1 MADGKE
7 LGKAYVTVHLD
18 DQTAGDYQKVRTEA
32 DRQAPV
38 EIPTKFKAPEGDPFE
53 EQRRKTRGEPP
64 LEIPTTA
71 KDPIDEAWR
80 AKVQASIKSIAR
92 DALSI
97 PMTPATEQYRVELN
111 AALAEIS
118 AKSKQP
124 IDPEL
129 AQADR
134 FKVAVQALAREVEA
148 EVKAKIPV
156 EVSNKD
162 LKSALAS
169 LETDVDASSKKVA
182 ASTNGMVLGAAAGY
196 SALGAVLAGP
206 AVALSLGAIA
216 GGFAAIGVM
225 AEKSS
230 PQVVAAFNT
239 MKVTGTDVL
248 QTSFQSLTP
257 VIVTSLNQATN
268 AVGRLGPEFAKISAE
283 IGPGFSIITSAIIG
297 AAQIAIPAMSSA
309 LSQATPMAQALA
321 GGIRDV
327 ATGFAT
333 FLGRLDFSQA
343 NQGLSS
349 LMRDVGQL
357 EGVLGTVVNAVMPL
371 GNALLSSV
379 VPAVLSLVGN
389 LANGL
394 APAIAVVGG
403 AIQALGPL
411 LNFLSGPASGALI
424 AVAAF
429 KGLEAATNALL
440 PVFNKASS
448 AVMDLVSSNDKA
460 SGAFSVM
467 TSAQQ
472 KQAVQ
477 TAASALA
484 TAQQAAATAANNLT
498 TLESAAAANAASVS
512 QAELAAART
521 AATATAEAETA
532 ATIAVNEASAATT
545 FAFGPVGIA
554 VGVVAG
560 LMAMFAGSTDKAT
573 TSQSSLIGVL
583 RQSKGVIDDNVRAS
597 EAQSL
602 ANTKVGDS
610 GSSILEWAKSLH
622 VSLPTVT
629 DAALGNAAAMDELK
643 KQLSAHSSATGESTQ
658 VTDAFIAAIQKQ
670 ATETGKTKDSLAAEA
685 AATSSSSGASAQAVK
700 LTAEQQSAASD
711 VAKQFGMSTDDVAS
725 AFKKLPGAGS
735 TAVGAVQQVAGA
747 FNSGKIAALNAEQ
760 TVADYFSGLQRN
772 ADQANQALSSANHS
786 YQQSIQAVGDAQHS
800 FVQSQMAVEAANL
813 GVVTATRAVTDAVN
827 SYSNAQHSV
836 AQASQS
842 VIDAENGVA
851 NAEQNLAKSQV
862 SETQAQ
868 LALTNA
874 REAATQ
880 QLKSLSLQLND
891 QVVAEQRAEMA
902 LFDQQR
908 ASAIRGVTTD
918 NAASI
923 LAQPTTVANESMKQS
938 ALALRAAENSL
949 ADTLNTGATLRIQVN
964 KANQQGV
971 DGNPQVVSA
980 AQALQNAQ
988 QQVASSQMAVAA
1000 AHRAVDNAVYA
1011 LQQSYYSLGKAQ
1023 QAIVDAQA
1031 GVVKANQAVRD
1042 AVYAEEKARIAVRDA
1057 IYNQNQALQA
1067 VRVAQ
1072 DAASKANDLNTY
1084 SLDLNTQA
1092 GRNNMAQL
1100 DNMFNAIPNWI
1111 QGQDRYKRMVDDT
1124 AWALHVSREN
1134 AIGYLQSMDRIPR
1147 DFRYGITAVA
1157 DVDTAALP
1165 HLWQTI
1171 LGNASNQ
1178 GLSMSGLMG
1187 LGHAEG
1193 GHITGPGGPRDD
1205 VIPALL
1211 SNNEYVQPADVV
1223 DHYGV
1228 GFMEALRQKKLP
1240 KGGDGAALP
1249 TFAAGGLVGKMFEL
1263 GVAGAGYQAN
1273 VTAAQ
1278 VMGLPH
1284 PPGLPTYV
1292 APPVTSFGGGP
1303 NGVIPS
1309 GAHLA
1314 LIDAALAADGI
1325 ARADWPRWEA
1335 GMNVL
1340 IDRESGWNANAINN
1354 WDSNAAAGHPS
1365 GGLTQTIASTYA
1377 GNRNPG
1383 LVNDMFDPV
1392 SNIAASINY
1401 IRRTYGDIS
1410 NVQQANPNMPHKGYA
1425 AGGLVTPGGYDNGG
1439 FMLDKPALNSTGKP
1453 EMILPPDLTN
1463 TLMSLHEMVQS
1474 NQGGKSSGSSVSMPI
1489 HITTIPMDPQEMAA
1503 AVSSAVTWN
1512 LRR

>member
-1 MADGKE
+1 MAEGKE
-7 LGKAYVTVHLD
+7 AGKAYVTVHLD
-18 DQTAGDYQKVRTEA
+18 DQTAGDYQKLRTEA
-32 DRQAPV
+32 ERQAPV

-124 IDPEL
+124 INPEL

-182 ASTNGMVLGAAAGY
+182 ASTSGMVSGAVAGY
-196 SALGAVLAGP
+196 TALGAVLAGP

-239 MKVTGTDVL
+239 MKTTGVDTL

-283 IGPGFSIITSAIIG
+283 IGPGMSIITSAIIG

-321 GGIRDV
+321 GGIHDV

-379 VPAVLSLVGN
+379 VPAVISLVGN

-477 TAASALA
+477 TAASSLA

-685 AATSSSSGASAQAVK
+685 AATTSSSGASAQAVK
-700 LTAEQQSAASD
+700 LTAAQQAAASD

-747 FNSGKIAALNAEQ
+747 FNAGKVAALNAEQ
-760 TVADYFSGLQRN
+760 TVTDYFSGLQKN

-800 FVQSQMAVEAANL
+800 FVQSQMAVAAANL

-851 NAEQNLAKSQV
+851 NAEQNLAKSQL

-891 QVVAEQRAEMA
+891 QVVAEQRAGMA

-908 ASAIRGVTTD
+908 ASGIRGVTAD

-923 LAQPTTVANESMKQS
+923 LAQPTTVANESLKQS
-938 ALALRAAENSL
+938 ALALVSAENSL
-949 ADTLNTGATLRIQVN
+949 ADTLNTGATLRIQIN

-1031 GVVKANQAVRD
+1031 GVVKAQQAVKD
-1042 AVYAEEKARIAVRDA
+1042 AVYAEEKARIAVKDA

-1092 GRNNMAQL
+1092 GRNNFAQL
-1100 DNMFNAIPNWI
+1100 ETMFKAIPPWLDQQSRFNM
-1111 QGQDRYKRMVDDT
+1111 MVDET
-1124 AWALHVSREN
+1124 ANKFHMSRD
-1134 AIGYLQSMDRIPR
+1134 AAVDYLKGIRDIPA
-1147 DFRYGITAVA
+1147 DFRYGVTAVA
-1157 DVDTAALP
+1157 SMDA
-1165 HLWQTI
+1165 
-1171 LGNASNQ
+1171 Q
-1178 GLSMSGLMG
+1178 GLFKD
-1187 LGHAEG
+1187 
-1193 GHITGPGGPRDD
+1193 ITSPTSLTGRAKFFADGGPVSGVGGPKDD
-1205 VIPALL
+1205 ANLAWL
-1211 SNNEYVQPADVV
+1211 SHREYVQPVDAV

-1228 GFMEALRQKKLP
+1228 GFMEAVRQKKFP
-1240 KGGDGAALP
+1240 RGGDGASLP
-1249 TFAAGGLVGKMFEL
+1249 GFATGGLAEANLWFASSGDKYQSAVTAMEVMGMSHPPSLPKWEPPVVPVYT
-1263 GVAGAGYQAN
+1263 GGAGASQWTPQVLQALQMLGQP
-1273 VTAAQ
+1273 ASL
-1278 VMGLPH
+1278 LP
-1284 PPGLPTYV
+1284 
-1292 APPVTSFGGGP
+1292 
-1303 NGVIPS
+1303 
-1309 GAHLA
+1309 
-1314 LIDAALAADGI
+1314 
-1325 ARADWPRWEA
+1325 
-1335 GMNVL
+1335 NVL
-1340 IDRESGWNANAINN
+1340 RRMMQESGGNPNAINL

-1365 GGLTQTIASTYA
+1365 IGLMQTIGPTFDAYA
-1377 GNRNPG
+1377 GPFR
-1383 LVNDMFDPV
+1383 
-1392 SNIAASINY
+1392 
-1401 IRRTYGDIS
+1401 
-1410 NVQQANPNMPHKGYA
+1410 A
-1425 AGGLVTPGGYDNGG
+1425 AGIRDPMANIYAGLNYAMHAYPSLQYAMDKPGGYDNGG
-1439 FMLDKPALNSTGKP
+1439 FMLDKPAVNSTGKP